1 MENKEIDVEIPFFV
15 VDEQLQSKANVQDD
29 YAILGDVLMG
39 LCYWSNHTWPTLS
52 TYSGN
57 PKIVALPLIE
67 KYFTWQWFLNEW
79 VTSGPNAVDID
90 PYTNFGYTKLYRFDW
105 FQYGLDND
113 EELFALS
120 HGALLNA
127 NHALLIPGRSGDVNL
142 CVYDCTPLRKLP
154 PALYS
159 ETTETNKITALE
171 DNPILIAPNPAKDY
185 AQITIFK
192 NHATISNIEII
203 DIKGSKCTGNF
214 ILESGST
221 QRSYT
226 IKNEN
231 NLSGLFMV
239 KILLASGET
248 LCKPVTF
255 NFN

>member
-105 FQYGLDND
+105 FQYGLDTDD
-113 EELFALS
+113 EIMSLS
-120 HGALLNA
+120 HAQLMDA
-127 NHALLIPGRSGDVNL
+127 SHIVQPTRSGDTNI
-142 CVYDCTPLRKLP
+142 CFIDPCTQRIAKPIIFETE
-154 PALYS
+154 S
-159 ETTETNKITALE
+159 EKIEIKELQIMNWLQA
-171 DNPILIAPNPAKDY
+171 IPNPASKWFTL
-185 AQITIFK
+185 QSNFEF
-192 NHATISNIEII
+192 SNIEAIQII
-203 DIKGSKCTGNF
+203 SSTG
-214 ILESGST
+214 ID
-221 QRSYT
+221 YT
-226 IKNEN
+226 GKFEFDNTDHEQIRIKNIN
-231 NLSGLFMV
+231 ALQGLYFIKVVSDKGAAVIGSINL
-239 KILLASGET
+239 IAE
-248 LCKPVTF
+248 
-255 NFN
+255 